1 MNEQQQRAL
10 ADGLRA
16 VTERTKNLS
25 ASARVE
31 RAVIAEMM
39 NVHHARR
46 APDTTPLRFVGLAAG
61 LLLAVSIATWSVRS
75 DVPVAGGGQM
85 IAPGGFVDLPNIGA
99 LPEIESA
106 SIVRVS
112 LPPSALPQYGMSIVA
127 GMTGAAVEAEL
138 LVAQDGQPR
147 AIRLVTDSDSQRSR
161 P

>member
-10 ADGLRA
+10 AEGLRA
-16 VTERTKNLS
+16 LADRTKTAS
-25 ASARVE
+25 ASPSIE
-31 RAVIAEMM
+31 RAVIAEM
-39 NVHHARR
+39 VARR
-46 APDTTPLRFVGLAAG
+46 APDATPLRFVALAAG
-61 LLLAVSIATWSVRS
+61 LLLAVSIAAWSVRS
-75 DVPVAGGGQM
+75 DVPVADDARL
-85 IAPGGFVDLPNIGA
+85 IAPGGFVELPNVGA

-112 LPPSALPQYGMSIVA
+112 LPPSALPQYGMSIVG

-147 AIRLVTDSDSQRSR
+147 AIRLVTDSDNQRSR

>member
-10 ADGLRA
+10 AEGLRA
-16 VTERTKNLS
+16 LADRTKTAS
-25 ASARVE
+25 ASPSIE
-31 RAVIAEMM
+31 RAVIAEM
-39 NVHHARR
+39 VGRRR
-46 APDTTPLRFVGLAAG
+46 APDATPLRFVGLAAG
-61 LLLAVSIATWSVRS
+61 LLLAVSIAAWSVRS
-75 DVPVAGGGQM
+75 DVPVAVDAQL
-85 IAPGGFVDLPNIGA
+85 IAPGGFVELPNVGA

-147 AIRLVTDSDSQRSR
+147 AIRLVTDSDNQRSR

>member
-10 ADGLRA
+10 AEGLRA
-16 VTERTKNLS
+16 LADRTRS
-25 ASARVE
+25 ASASPSIE
-31 RAVIAEMM
+31 RMVLAEM
-39 NVHHARR
+39 VRVQDGRR
-46 APDTTPLRFVGLAAG
+46 APDATPIRFVALAAG
-61 LLLAVSIATWSVRS
+61 LLLAVSIAAWSVRS
-75 DVPVAGGGQM
+75 DVPVAVDAQL
-85 IAPGGFVDLPNIGA
+85 IAPGGFVELPNVGA

-112 LPPSALPQYGMSIVA
+112 LPPSALPQYGMSIAA

-147 AIRLVTDSDSQRSR
+147 AIRLVTDSDNQRSR

>member
-10 ADGLRA
+10 AEGLRA
-16 VTERTKNLS
+16 LADRTRTAS
-25 ASARVE
+25 ASPSIE
-31 RAVIAEMM
+31 RAVIAEM
-39 NVHHARR
+39 VRVPHARR
-46 APDTTPLRFVGLAAG
+46 AGDATPLRFVGLAAG
-61 LLLAVSIATWSVRS
+61 LLLAVSIAAWSVRS
-75 DVPVAGGGQM
+75 DVPVAVDAQL
-85 IAPGGFVDLPNIGA
+85 IAPGGFVELPNAGA

-147 AIRLVTDSDSQRSR
+147 AIRLVTDSDNQRSR